1 MPKREIQQFITYK
14 LVEAREGSK
23 LTQAQLSKLSGLSQS
38 KLSRFENGTVQI
50 EASQL
55 YLLAKSLKKPISYF
69 FPENK

>member
-1 MPKREIQQFITYK
+1 MPRKEIQQFITYK
-14 LVEAREGSK
+14 LVEAREANK

-38 KLSRFENGTVQI
+38 KLSRFENGTIQI

-69 FPENK
+69 FPKSE